1 MQGCSSIVS
10 VGITITTVRTFL
22 KLVMMIEHIKMM
34 QTPQLDIWSMI
45 LSGQVPHRMEQFKSL
60 VLESQRPCASSN
72 TVL

>member
-22 KLVMMIEHIKMM
+22 KLVMKIEHIK
-34 QTPQLDIWSMI
+34 TPQLDIWSMI
-45 LSGQVPHRMEQFKSL
+45 LSRQVPRRMEQFKSL